1 MNLTPQQIIDG
12 LQEKNRLLTAK
23 NEEYASLA
31 QKRAEAEYA
40 YSIIKTRKMIEHRAD
55 GCSVSLITDLIKGDK
70 EVARAKM
77 DMDIADGVLKACRTS
92 IQSLLSAIDTYRS
105 LLSFLKEEMGR
116 Q

>member
-1 MNLTPQQIIDG
+1 MDG

-23 NEEYASLA
+23 NAEYSLLA

-40 YSIIKTRKMIEHRAD
+40 YSVTKARKIIEHRAD
-55 GCSVSLITDLIKGDK
+55 GCAVSLVSDLVKGDK
-70 EVARAKM
+70 EVAKAKM

-105 LLSFLKEEMGR
+105 LLSFMKEELGR
-116 Q
+116 S